1 MIDKLFCTPIY
12 YCILE
17 PDQKVFD
24 TMLSYAKRK
33 TSSNLH
39 NDAVN
44 YTGDT
49 TGESSIHNH
58 VNFYWLNEQISF
70 HAKEYLKELGSD
82 INSINLY
89 AQKSWIAACNPNNG
103 EIYKHIHKSS
113 TLSVVY
119 YLQLDEES
127 CGGELVFWTNNSIVD
142 DLPIGNDFRRTEY
155 STQKSMFTPQLN
167 KLIIFPSHIYHQVES
182 YESKKGNPRISIS
195 YDLTI
200 TSKRDT
206 ISNEHLILDPSL
218 WKKI

>member
-82 INSINLY
+82 INSINT
-89 AQKSWIAACNPNNG
+89 
-103 EIYKHIHKSS
+103 HKNLGLLHVILIMVKY
-113 TLSVVY
+113 TNIFIKVRHSVWY
-119 YLQLDEES
+119 
-127 CGGELVFWTNNSIVD
+127 
-142 DLPIGNDFRRTEY
+142 
-155 STQKSMFTPQLN
+155 
-167 KLIIFPSHIYHQVES
+167 IIFNLMKNLVVV
-182 YESKKGNPRISIS
+182 N
-195 YDLTI
+195 
-200 TSKRDT
+200 
-206 ISNEHLILDPSL
+206 
-218 WKKI
+218 